1 MSSLGVSSSLLQIDE
16 PKHQTKHFRQLLVVA
31 SSRHISSL
39 LVPSAAAWSRFWTLS
54 LTLVQRN
61 VTYRW
66 LHGKANTRA
75 LMSLY
80 DPLVYQPACILC
92 LSCDETV
99 EHLFFECPSKFAFWT
114 ALIQEFLWPGTAV
127 SEIRSALT
135 TLNFGKLV
143 AGPSCPYEPAL
154 ISIIAISELWKAHWR
169 FAIQGQRFHPANVV
183 ACTSTAL
190 QKRFAEDH
198 LSELE

>member
-1 MSSLGVSSSLLQIDE
+1 MHASTLFVSSDAIKIYS
-16 PKHQTKHFRQLLVVA
+16 PGMNFKF
-31 SSRHISSL
+31 RHISSL

-80 DPLVYQPACILC
+80 DPLVYQTACVLC

-114 ALIQEFLWPGTAV
+114 ALIQEFLWPGTA
-127 SEIRSALT
+127 LT
-135 TLNFGKLV
+135 TLNCGKLV

-154 ISIIAISELWKAHWR
+154 ISIIAIFELWKAHWR
-169 FAIQGQRFHPANVV
+169 FAVQGQRFHPANVV

-198 LSELE
+198 LLELE

>member
-1 MSSLGVSSSLLQIDE
+1 MAGLG
-16 PKHQTKHFRQLLVVA
+16 LLVVA

-66 LHGKANTRA
+66 LHDKANTRA

-80 DPLVYQPACILC
+80 DPLGYQPACLLC
-92 LSCDETV
+92 LRCDETV
-99 EHLFFECPSKFAFWT
+99 EHLFFECT
-114 ALIQEFLWPGTAV
+114 LIQEFLWPGAAV

-135 TLNFGKLV
+135 TLNFGKFI
-143 AGPSCPYEPAL
+143 AGPSCPYEPAI

-169 FAIQGQRFHPANVV
+169 FAIQGQRFHPANAV

-190 QKRFAEDH
+190 QKRFAENH